1 MPFPNDPGTVN
12 DPAYTGGSQLGDFL
26 AGVGGSNLS
35 RSAIGLQIANGQAMA
50 GYRSAQTELALQ
62 KAQEHTEREAAMNQ
76 LQDQF
81 IGNGMKPS
89 AASAAVGYIRAT
101 GRDPLEVMKMFDA
114 GDELEL
120 GRLVSDPNT
129 PEAMRVAAMQRIS
142 KKLDVGQSQ
151 NVGDQLVNA
160 VQPGQP
166 AVVTQTPV
174 SQSVINRNNAEAAAA
189 NQRAAS
195 GAGSIDPELAGIT
208 AKFIDQNP
216 NLASNMRSLTNGNG
230 PLVVAAFMAE
240 HGSPEAQAYMAR
252 RFAGAGGAHPAAAPA
267 PAGAGGAP
275 APVVDHGA
283 PVSVPPAGGAPVA
296 FDAVVTDPHQII
308 SPAPGVSLK
317 EQAGIRDDFG
327 KGKGAQ
333 QATFVNTMMAHSRLY
348 DMLADAQATADA
360 AGNFTPSNAFK
371 NLWNRTFGSSA
382 PTNIAIAGS
391 FLGREAVRA
400 TVNAGAGTG
409 EERELQVPKNASADQ
424 MHDAANTIRSLAS
437 HQLRSLDNRARRGG
451 VNILQVLDPQ
461 TRTDYIAAN
470 APQPAP
476 GAAPAGG
483 GGVDLVSMAQAELA
497 RRSGAR

>member
-1 MPFPNDPGTVN
+1 MARKF
-12 DPAYTGGSQLGDFL
+12 AGGS
-26 AGVGGSNLS
+26 
-35 RSAIGLQIANGQAMA
+35 
-50 GYRSAQTELALQ
+50 
-62 KAQEHTEREAAMNQ
+62 
-76 LQDQF
+76 
-81 IGNGMKPS
+81 
-89 AASAAVGYIRAT
+89 
-101 GRDPLEVMKMFDA
+101 
-114 GDELEL
+114 
-120 GRLVSDPNT
+120 
-129 PEAMRVAAMQRIS
+129 
-142 KKLDVGQSQ
+142 
-151 NVGDQLVNA
+151 
-160 VQPGQP
+160 
-166 AVVTQTPV
+166 
-174 SQSVINRNNAEAAAA
+174 
-189 NQRAAS
+189 
-195 GAGSIDPELAGIT
+195 
-208 AKFIDQNP
+208 
-216 NLASNMRSLTNGNG
+216 
-230 PLVVAAFMAE
+230 
-240 HGSPEAQAYMAR
+240 
-252 RFAGAGGAHPAAAPA
+252 HPAAAAA
-267 PAGAGGAP
+267 PAGAGGAQ

-283 PVSVPPAGGAPVA
+283 PVSVPPAGGGPVA
-296 FDAVVTDPHQII
+296 FDALVNDPHQII

-333 QATFVNTMMAHSRLY
+333 QTTFVNTMMAHSRLY

-451 VNILQVLDPQ
+451 VNILQLLDPQ

-470 APQPAP
+470 APQLAP

>member
-1 MPFPNDPGTVN
+1 MPFPNDPATVE
-12 DPAYTGGSQLGDFL
+12 DPSYTGGSQLGDFL

-62 KAQEHTEREAAMNQ
+62 KAQENTEREAALNG
-76 LQDQF
+76 LEDQF
-81 IGNGMKPS
+81 IKAGMKPS
-89 AASAAVGYIRAT
+89 SARLSTGYIRAT
-101 GRDPLEVMKMFDA
+101 GKNPDEVMKA
-114 GDELEL
+114 LQTGDKIELT
-120 GRLVSDPNT
+120 RLVADPNT
-129 PEAMRVAAMQRIS
+129 PEPLRQASLQALKEAG
-142 KKLDVGQSQ
+142 DVGQSQ
-151 NVGDQLVNA
+151 NIEGQIVNA
-160 VQPGQP
+160 LQPGVAP
-166 AVVTQTPV
+166 TVTVTPV
-174 SQSVINRNNAEAAAA
+174 AQSVINRNNAEG
-189 NQRAAS
+189 RAADARAAG
-195 GAGSIDPELAGIT
+195 GAGAMDPEIAPVLARFIEKNPSLAG
-208 AKFIDQNP
+208 
-216 NLASNMRSLTNGNG
+216 NLRSLTTGGG
-230 PLVVAAFMAE
+230 PLV
-240 HGSPEAQAYMAR
+240 GLAYMADQGDVQAQQILAR
-252 RFAGAGGAHPAAAPA
+252 RMNAVPGAHPAAAPA
-267 PAGAGGAP
+267 GAGGAQ

-308 SPAPGVSLK
+308 SPAPGVTLK

-333 QATFVNTMMAHSRLY
+333 QTTFVNTMMAHSRLY

-424 MHDAANTIRSLAS
+424 MHDAASTIRSLAS

-451 VNILQVLDPQ
+451 VNILQLLDPQ
-461 TRTDYIAAN
+461 TRSDYIAAN
-470 APQPAP
+470 APEPTP

-483 GGVDLVSMAQAELA
+483 GGVDLASMAAAELA
-497 RRSGAR
+497 RRSGAH

>member
-1 MPFPNDPGTVN
+1 MPFPNDPATVEA
-12 DPAYTGGSQLGDFL
+12 PSYTGGSQLGDFL
-26 AGVGGSNLS
+26 AGVGGSNMS

-101 GRDPLEVMKMFDA
+101 GRDPLEVMKMFEA

-174 SQSVINRNNAEAAAA
+174 SQSVINRNNAEG
-189 NQRAAS
+189 RAADARAAG
-195 GAGSIDPELAGIT
+195 GAGAMDPEIAPVLARFIEKNPSLAG
-208 AKFIDQNP
+208 
-216 NLASNMRSLTNGNG
+216 NLRSLTTGGG
-230 PLVVAAFMAE
+230 PLV
-240 HGSPEAQAYMAR
+240 GLAYMADQGDVQAQQILAR
-252 RFAGAGGAHPAAAPA
+252 RMNAVPGAHPAAAA

-296 FDAVVTDPHQII
+296 FDAPVTDAHSII

-317 EQAGIRDDFG
+317 EQAGIRTDFG
-327 KGKGAQ
+327 SGKGASQ
-333 QATFVNTMMAHSRLY
+333 TTFVNTMMAHSRLF
-348 DMLADAQATADA
+348 DMLADEQKKADA
-360 AGNFTPSNAFK
+360 AGNFTPSNAFN
-371 NLWNRTFGSSA
+371 NLWNRTFGKSA

-400 TVNAGAGTG
+400 TVNSGAGTG
-409 EERELQVPKNASADQ
+409 EERELQIPKDASADQ

-451 VNILQVLDPQ
+451 VNILQLLDPQ
-461 TRTDYIAAN
+461 TRSDYIAAN

-483 GGVDLVSMAQAELA
+483 GGVDLASMAAAELA
-497 RRSGAR
+497 RRSGAH